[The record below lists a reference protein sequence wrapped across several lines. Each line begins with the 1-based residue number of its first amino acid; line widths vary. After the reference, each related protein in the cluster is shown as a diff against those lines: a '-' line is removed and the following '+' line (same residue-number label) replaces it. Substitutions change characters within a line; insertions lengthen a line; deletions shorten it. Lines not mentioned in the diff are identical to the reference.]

1 VDPQKWAFHRVGKI
15 YQSAEKM
22 EPDLPEVCAVIFQI
36 VGNGCQLSGVEITI
50 AM

>member
-22 EPDLPEVCAVIFQI
+22 GSGPPETCAVIFQI
-36 VGNGCQLSGVEITI
+36 VGNDCQLSGVEITI